1 MDLPDF
7 LVAAMRGP
15 SGGLRARL
23 LRCRITPLVTAS
35 VLVICVLLAAAAEAY
50 VSYRDLRVETEQE
63 LVTFA
68 RMVSHNLQRSLQE
81 SDEMLRRAA
90 GAFEDERRLGY
101 GSAIQPAFLR
111 ALTDSSPEITDVFLA
126 SAVGTIVQRGHQ
138 SGGKSARDVAVGA
151 DFFRVHRDDPDA
163 GLFISDPFLDEASG
177 ERSFVVSRRLNA
189 PDGRFAGIVA
199 ARFSA
204 ARVERLIA
212 SLLAGKSFAVLLCKA
227 NGRVLTRHP
236 HSAQAVGMDVSTN
249 PELLRALSRLK
260 SAAPQQEAGSAQT
273 VVEVVSPVDQA
284 VRLASF
290 AQVGG
295 WPLLVGLSTR
305 TDELTARWLYRFE
318 WIVVSCLLVITIVL
332 LLLRTIQLQ
341 IRKIQSEK
349 LRLETITN
357 AVRNPWLI
365 LDEDGTII
373 RLNAAAREALR
384 LPESPRQWGNALTGA
399 QAILDHLPPIDGTPE
414 RQQCRRHDGS
424 LFPVESSAVRL
435 QWQGRPMVMLQLRS
449 LEERERNQ
457 AALMH
462 RAYYDEVT
470 GLPNRSLLVERMA
483 RGLEAAGQLGYACG
497 LLFIDVD
504 HFKRVN
510 DLLGHAGGDALL
522 REIGQRLQ
530 EIARHSDTA
539 ARFGGDEFVIF
550 LDRIDERAEVLKCA
564 QRVLE
569 AFEPPVQMGDRQLM
583 LSATVGVALYP
594 ADAQDAEQLLKHADT
609 AMYEAKASGRKRIGF
624 YGRETSARIERQ
636 LNLDMALRGA
646 LARGEIRVVYQ
657 PIVDALSGE
666 LVKAEALLRWMHPEL
681 GAVRP
686 DEFIAIAEEN
696 GSILELG
703 RWVLDEACALSRE
716 FRARS
721 GRPLT
726 VSVNVSAAQFKD
738 SDLSRIVER
747 ALRRSGI
754 SSRELELEMTESVLV
769 SNAEAVNARIAAV
782 KALGISLALDDFGT
796 GYSSLS
802 YLTRFPFD
810 TLKIDRAFV
819 SRLPGHPQ
827 SLELTRAIVAMA
839 RSLDLRT
846 VAEGVETELQAATLR
861 EMGCQYLQ
869 GYLFGRPVD
878 REALLQAYCGLAP

>member
-1 MDLPDF
+1 MVLRDF
-7 LVAAMRGP
+7 LAAAMRMP
-15 SGGLRARL
+15 SGGLRARV
-23 LRCRITPLVTAS
+23 LRCRITPLVSAS

-50 VSYRDLRVETEQE
+50 VSYRDLRTETEQE
-63 LVTFA
+63 LVTFS
-68 RMVSHNLQRSLQE
+68 RMVSQNLQRSVQE
-81 SDEMLRRAA
+81 SDVILRRAA
-90 GAFEDERRLGY
+90 AAFEDEQRLGY
-101 GSAIQPAFLR
+101 GSTVQPVFLR
-111 ALTDSSPEITDVFLA
+111 ALADGSPEIADVFLA
-126 SAVGTIVQRGHQ
+126 SAVGTIVQRGRQ
-138 SGGKSARDVAVGA
+138 DGRKPARDVAAGA

-163 GLFISDPFLDEASG
+163 GLFISDPFSDEASG

-199 ARFSA
+199 ARFSVV
-204 ARVERLIA
+204 RVERLIA
-212 SLLAGKSFAVLLCKA
+212 SLLAGKSFAVLLCKG

-236 HSAQAVGMDVSTN
+236 HSEQAVGLDVSTH
-249 PELLRALSRLK
+249 PELFRELSRLK
-260 SAAPQQEAGSAQT
+260 SMAPRQEAGTAQA

-290 AQVGG
+290 TQVGG
-295 WPLLVGLSTR
+295 FPLLVGLSTR
-305 TDELTARWLYRFE
+305 TDELTERWLYRFE

-373 RLNAAAREALR
+373 RLNAAAREVLR
-384 LPESPRQWGNALTGA
+384 LPESPPQWGNALAGA
-399 QAILDHLPPIDGTPE
+399 QAILDHLPPLNGTPE
-414 RQQCRRHDGS
+414 RQQCRRYDGS
-424 LFPVESSAVRL
+424 LFPVESSAAHL
-435 QWQGRPMVMLQLRS
+435 QWQGRSMVMLQLHS
-449 LEERERNQ
+449 LEERECNQ
-457 AALMH
+457 ASLMH
-462 RAYYDEVT
+462 RAYYDGVT

-483 RGLEAAGQLGYACG
+483 RGLEAAGRLGYACG

-522 REIGQRLQ
+522 RKIGERLQ

-550 LDRIDERAEVLKCA
+550 LDRIDERSEVLKCA

-569 AFEPPVQMGDRQLM
+569 AFEPPVQLGDRHLM
-583 LSATVGVALYP
+583 LSATIGVALYP

-624 YGRETSARIERQ
+624 YGRATSARIERQ

-657 PIVDALSGE
+657 PIVDARSGE
-666 LVKAEALLRWMHPEL
+666 VVKAEALLRWTHPIL
-681 GAVRP
+681 GPVRP

-738 SDLSRIVER
+738 SDLPRIVER
-747 ALRRSGI
+747 ALRRAGI

-769 SNAEAVNARIAAV
+769 SNVEAVNARITAV

-839 RSLDLRT
+839 KSLDLRI
-846 VAEGVETELQAATLR
+846 VAEGVEDEQQGATLR
-861 EMGCQYLQ
+861 EMGCEHLQ

-878 REALLQAYCGLAP
+878 REDFFRVHCEGGL